1 MQNNFSTNMH
11 AGIAAVMEEPAP
23 SLPRVNNELPRTRLF
38 EICQNMIRKDLEIF
52 RIQDRMLDLFNDL
65 EFFSQRD
72 DEFSS
77 LDFALELAFGKKMDE
92 LDENLIAIV
101 GEIAWN
107 AAFSYRRAKV
117 QGDEKEY
124 MSETAKKITE
134 VIFVSA
140 LEVKPPMAVLR
151 CIELFHKNFPTLE
164 IPFVE
169 NLSHR
174 MLLSPTEED
183 YAHNLT
189 GAKRCGADGGRGG
202 GG

>member
-124 MSETAKKITE
+124 MSETAKKN
-134 VIFVSA
+134 
-140 LEVKPPMAVLR
+140 
-151 CIELFHKNFPTLE
+151 H
-164 IPFVE
+164 
-169 NLSHR
+169 
-174 MLLSPTEED
+174 
-183 YAHNLT
+183 
-189 GAKRCGADGGRGG
+189 
-202 GG
+202 